1 MDPFIYE
8 YTSGTL
14 EKDNL
19 RKYYVRD
26 EFYFSHY
33 LAVTRVD
40 KSVDVSVSSKI
51 RRGEARKQKE
61 IDFVVNNFDSG
72 IYIRSAF
79 RAEEDAKM
87 NSELDSLKLTKKF
100 FKKMIIRN
108 DIVSSFYDE
117 NGILYTDLI
126 D

>member
-1 MDPFIYE
+1 MP
-8 YTSGTL
+8 
-14 EKDNL
+14 
-19 RKYYVRD
+19 
-26 EFYFSHY
+26 
-33 LAVTRVD
+33 
-40 KSVDVSVSSKI
+40 VSSKI

-61 IDFVVNNFDSG
+61 IDFVVNNFDNG

>member
-1 MDPFIYE
+1 M
-8 YTSGTL
+8 S
-14 EKDNL
+14 NL
-19 RKYYVRD
+19 
-26 EFYFSHY
+26 
-33 LAVTRVD
+33 
-40 KSVDVSVSSKI
+40 
-51 RRGEARKQKE
+51 
-61 IDFVVNNFDSG
+61 
-72 IYIRSAF
+72 

-87 NSELDSLKLTKKF
+87 NSELDSLKLAKKF

>member
-1 MDPFIYE
+1 MP
-8 YTSGTL
+8 
-14 EKDNL
+14 
-19 RKYYVRD
+19 
-26 EFYFSHY
+26 
-33 LAVTRVD
+33 
-40 KSVDVSVSSKI
+40 VSSKI
-51 RRGEARKQKE
+51 GRGGARKQKE
-61 IDFVVNNFDSG
+61 IDFVVNNFDNG
-72 IYIRSAF
+72 IYIQSAL

-117 NGILYTDLI
+117 NGILHTDLI